1 MAEGSC
7 YKMRGKR
14 GLIAF
19 DDLNL
24 NIISQGF
31 CTLCGACEAA
41 CPVHAINI
49 KENRL
54 HYDDCSNFLDFCP
67 ICYDICPHTE
77 PLLMEAMKFVADAPI
92 RRSALGY
99 YRKIVLA
106 QAVDP
111 KIREMS
117 HSGGVVT
124 AILTQAMEDG
134 IIDSAIISEAEP
146 YEPLKLKPQISLVP
160 DDVLSAVDSKFSAS
174 SVAKAFGSAV
184 REYGKAKIAF
194 VGVPHQV
201 LAIRKLEAW
210 EHKIMS
216 SLEVTI
222 GLFCLWVF
230 SLNPLLSYLEKEFGV
245 QHSDIVRMDLTDKYD
260 VYTPQKVIEI
270 PIEEIMPHILNK
282 CKTCRD
288 FTSEFADISVG
299 GAAPLKDWSM
309 VIIRTKKGEN
319 LFRNAFEGGAIRTM
333 KIEEQGD
340 AFTHLLSMAMHKNRI
355 ALDEI
360 KRLRRRGLSI
370 PPMDHALAFLQRETS
385 IMADMR
391 VEDIMTRE
399 VMTVHPQISVSQLLD
414 IMTRHHH
421 MGYPVVNEGGE
432 LIGIVT
438 FEDIMKVPKDK
449 RSEVPV
455 DQIARKKL
463 VTAHLNDSVLEA
475 FEKMIEHEIGRLLIV
490 DSKNPK
496 KLRGVLTRT
505 DIIHALGR

>member
-1 MAEGSC
+1 MKGN
-7 YKMRGKR
+7 R

-24 NIISQGF
+24 SIISQGF

-41 CPVHAINI
+41 CPVHAIRVE
-49 KENRL
+49 ENEL

-92 RRSALGY
+92 RRSAVGY
-99 YRKIVLA
+99 YRKILLA

-124 AILTQAMEDG
+124 TLLTQAMEDG

-146 YEPLKLKPQISLVP
+146 YAPLKLKPQISLVP

-174 SVAKAFGSAV
+174 SVARAFGSAV

-230 SLNPLLSYLEKEFGV
+230 SLNQLLAYLEKEFAV
-245 QHSDIVRMDLTDKYD
+245 QHSDIVRMDLTEKYD
-260 VYTPQKVIEI
+260 VHTSQKVIEI
-270 PIEEIMPHILNK
+270 PIEKIVPNILNK
-282 CKTCRD
+282 CRTCMD

-299 GAAPLKDWSM
+299 GAVPLEEWST
-309 VIIRTKKGEN
+309 VIIRTKKGED
-319 LFRNAFEGGAIRTM
+319 LFRTALEGEAVRTL

-340 AFTHLLSMAMHKNRI
+340 VFTHLLSMAMRKKAI
-355 ALDEI
+355 ALDEV
-360 KRLRRRGLSI
+360 RELRRRGVSI
-370 PPMDHALAFLQRETS
+370 PPIDQALTFLQRETS
-385 IMADMR
+385 IMADAK
-391 VEDIMTRE
+391 VADIMTKE
-399 VMTVHPQISVSQLLD
+399 VMTVNPQISVSQLLD
-414 IMTRHHH
+414 VMTRHHH
-421 MGYPVVNEGGE
+421 MGYPVVNEAGE
-432 LIGIVT
+432 LLGIVT
-438 FEDIMKVPKDK
+438 FEDIMKIPKDT
-449 RSEVPV
+449 RSEVLV
-455 DQIARKKL
+455 DQIAKKKL
-463 VTAHLNDSVLEA
+463 ITAYPSDSVLEA
-475 FEKMIEHEIGRLLIV
+475 FEKMSRHEIGRLLVV
-490 DSKNPK
+490 DPQNPRR
-496 KLRGVLTRT
+496 LCGVLTRT
-505 DIIHALGR
+505 DIMHTLGKQI